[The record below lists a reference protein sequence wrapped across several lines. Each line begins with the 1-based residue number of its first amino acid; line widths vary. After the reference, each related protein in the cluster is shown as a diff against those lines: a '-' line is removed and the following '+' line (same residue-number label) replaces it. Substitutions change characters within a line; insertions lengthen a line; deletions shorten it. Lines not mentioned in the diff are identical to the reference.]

1 MDIIDRKIAALVQ
14 KNSRLSNAEIASA
27 VGLSV
32 STANDRLRRLAANG
46 VIRSWR
52 AQLDPGTVGAGL
64 CAFMFV
70 DMHFEAESV
79 AVQALAA
86 RPEVQELHHISGAH
100 SYMMKVRVADTAAL
114 QRFMNEQVKPLAAV
128 HRTESFIV
136 LDTAKET
143 TAVVIL
149 DPKSG
154 RPIA

>member
-1 MDIIDRKIAALVQ
+1 MDAIDRKIAALVQ
-14 KNSRLSNAEIASA
+14 QNSRLSNAEIASA

-32 STANDRLRRLAANG
+32 STANDRLRRLASGG

-52 AQLDPGTVGAGL
+52 AQLDPGAVGSGL

-70 DMHFEAESV
+70 DMHFEAERA
-79 AVQALAA
+79 AVQALSA

-114 QRFMNEQVKPLAAV
+114 QRFMNEEVKPLAAV

-143 TAVVIL
+143 TAVGVI
-149 DPKSG
+149 DPETG
-154 RPIA
+154 RPVP